1 MSKNALVTGAAGHI
15 GNVLVRELLS
25 HEYQVRALILPG
37 EDVSALE
44 GLEIE
49 RVEGDVLKPDTLD
62 SALKGFDFV
71 FHLAGIVSIMPGE
84 EALMQQVNVEG
95 TKNMLQAALR
105 AGVKRFVYTS
115 SIHALSR
122 KWQGTISE
130 ETPFDVQNTAG
141 AYDRTKAEASLA
153 VLEAA
158 KQGLDVVIVCPTG
171 VIGPFDYRKSEMGS
185 LLSDW
190 MQRRIHML
198 VEGAY
203 DFVDVRDVARGQRLA
218 LERGKKGEV
227 YILSGH
233 QIQLFQLKELVQKI
247 KGLRTPTLRVPFWL
261 AKFATLFSPLYYRLS
276 KQTPKFT
283 EYALETVNSNSLV
296 SNAKARQEL
305 GYSTRKIMQTIKDTV
320 AWLQKQRSAKRA

>member
-62 SALKGFDFV
+62 SALKGIDFV

-305 GYSTRKIMQTIKDTV
+305 GYSTRKLMQTIKDTV

>member
-1 MSKNALVTGAAGHI
+1 MWAA
-15 GNVLVRELLS
+15 V
-25 HEYQVRALILPG
+25 P
-37 EDVSALE
+37 
-44 GLEIE
+44 
-49 RVEGDVLKPDTLD
+49 
-62 SALKGFDFV
+62 
-71 FHLAGIVSIMPGE
+71 AG
-84 EALMQQVNVEG
+84 
-95 TKNMLQAALR
+95 
-105 AGVKRFVYTS
+105 
-115 SIHALSR
+115 
-122 KWQGTISE
+122 
-130 ETPFDVQNTAG
+130 
-141 AYDRTKAEASLA
+141 
-153 VLEAA
+153 LEAA

-305 GYSTRKIMQTIKDTV
+305 GYSTRKLMQTIKDTV

>member
-25 HEYQVRALILPG
+25 HEYQLRPLIMPG

-44 GLEIE
+44 GKEIE

-62 SALKGFDFV
+62 SALKGIDFV

-247 KGLRTPTLRVPFWL
+247 KGLRTPTLWVPFWL

-305 GYSTRKIMQTIKDTV
+305 GYSTRKLMQTIKDTV